1 MSVNFVLAFAF
12 GIGVVAGMRSLTA
25 PAVVSWAACLG
36 ALNLEGSPFAFMGW
50 IVTVIV
56 FSLLGLGELMADLL
70 LSWIPRRTA
79 PAPLAARLLMGGLC
93 GASLGASAGQ
103 SLVIGALLGSLGG
116 LLGAFASYEIRKR
129 LVTGWNIRDIFVAFA
144 EDVVAI
150 SLACFLVTR

>member
-1 MSVNFVLAFAF
+1 MSADFVLFSAF

-36 ALNLEGSPFAFMGW
+36 SLNLDGSPLAFMGW
-50 IVTVIV
+50 LVTVIV
-56 FSLLGLGELMADLL
+56 FSLLGIGELMADLL

-79 PAPLAARLLMGGLC
+79 PGPLAARFLMGGLC

-103 SLVIGALLGSLGG
+103 SLVIGALLGALGG
-116 LLGAFASYEIRKR
+116 LAGTFASYEIRKR
-129 LVTGWNIRDIFVAFA
+129 LVTGWNIRDIFVAFT

-150 SLACFLVTR
+150 GLACFLATR